1 MAPGAVR
8 RCGAGATPWV
18 RLDRH
23 AVRSSAGGSASL
35 TVRQRPIWLLLL
47 LLPASVSA
55 DPSTGLRPPPLTDTE
70 WTRYATL
77 PPHQQPSW
85 NRRDDSSSQNSLLM
99 QRAARLHQDG
109 EHERA
114 VADYKRV
121 LKSDPNNAEA
131 YASLSKCLA
140 DQGKLDLADKAMQ
153 KAVRLNNEKLT
164 AWSLF

>member
-1 MAPGAVR
+1 MHSKLPPRAAR
-8 RCGAGATPWV
+8 RCKIGSTPYVPVRCGMQAT
-18 RLDRH
+18 
-23 AVRSSAGGSASL
+23 AGGSASI
-35 TVRQRPIWLLLL
+35 VRCRSAGLLLL
-47 LLPASVSA
+47 LLPALVGA
-55 DPSTGLRPPPLTDTE
+55 DLRPPQLTDTE
-70 WTRYATL
+70 WTRYATF
-77 PPHQQPSW
+77 PSHQQPSW
-85 NRRDDSSSQNSLLM
+85 DRRDESGSQISLLM

-121 LKSDPNNAEA
+121 LKSDPNHAEA

-153 KAVRLNNEKLT
+153 KAIRLNNEKLT